1 MIELLF
7 IGYILSCL
15 ASLYFY
21 FYRRKLSKRIAENYM
36 NKNINKL
43 IIEAQLNYSASDNI
57 VLISKW
63 VKLISVDDMSPIE
76 VEMFNEMLNNSKL

>member
-1 MIELLF
+1 
-7 IGYILSCL
+7 
-15 ASLYFY
+15 
-21 FYRRKLSKRIAENYM
+21 M